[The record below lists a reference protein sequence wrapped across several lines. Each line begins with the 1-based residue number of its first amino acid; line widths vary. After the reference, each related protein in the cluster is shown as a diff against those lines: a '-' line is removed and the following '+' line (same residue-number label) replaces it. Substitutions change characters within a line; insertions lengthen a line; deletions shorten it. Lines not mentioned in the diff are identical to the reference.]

1 MSKQKI
7 LVIDNEPHWID
18 FIKHNLT
25 VFEVTVVP
33 NIEAALTELKTNQF
47 DLIMVGSP
55 QLKDLK
61 AIEEKYADIP
71 FVVTTIQ
78 RTSRETRD
86 AYRLGA
92 KRYFT
97 KSFNQADILTQ
108 IEGVIPLPPRP
119 QLEFAQ

>member
-7 LVIDNEPHWID
+7 LVIDNAPRWID

-25 VFEVTVVP
+25 AFEAIVVP
-33 NIEAALTELKTNQF
+33 NVETAQIELKTNQF

-55 QLKDLK
+55 QLKDFK
-61 AIEEKYADIP
+61 AIGEQFADIP

-78 RTSRETRD
+78 RTSREARD

-108 IEGVIPLPPRP
+108 IEGVIPPR
-119 QLEFAQ
+119 LN